1 MALAFN
7 FDVINGYIILSYN
20 LLGQSF
26 NIFLCILGKGKD
38 YLFSSSFEFFSS
50 SILWRGILCIYES
63 EMKEIM
69 LQEISLFTYFKA

>member
-7 FDVINGYIILSYN
+7 LDVINGYIILSYN

-38 YLFSSSFEFFSS
+38 YLFPLFLSSFPV
-50 SILWRGILCIYES
+50 
-63 EMKEIM
+63 
-69 LQEISLFTYFKA
+69 LFYGEASVHI

>member
-7 FDVINGYIILSYN
+7 LDVINGYIILSYN
-20 LLGQSF
+20 LLGQYI

-38 YLFSSSFEFFSS
+38 YLFPLVLSSFLVLFYGEA
-50 SILWRGILCIYES
+50 LCAYES
-63 EMKEIM
+63 EMKENM